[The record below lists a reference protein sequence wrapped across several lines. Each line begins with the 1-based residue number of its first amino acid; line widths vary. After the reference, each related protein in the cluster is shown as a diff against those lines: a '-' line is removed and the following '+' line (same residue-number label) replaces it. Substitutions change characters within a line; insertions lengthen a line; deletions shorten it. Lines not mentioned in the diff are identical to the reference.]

1 MRSRYR
7 QKFLTL
13 LVKSLRSSEV
23 PALIVA
29 AFCKKLCRIAI
40 RSSPATALFVIP
52 LVTELLT
59 YHPSLYP
66 LLQVE
71 DKEDVYDVVSV
82 RKALPGVEEEGE
94 VEVLKQKEKQ
104 RVADWIDD
112 EEEDNEEESVI
123 ESDSEEEKDD
133 GDKEEN
139 KGMKEEKEKEKEV
152 VAEVDD
158 RKPVAVRSTAVL
170 SSEIVQKTLN
180 RMERKRQ
187 QLETQPELPEKIP
200 RVEYS
205 FQSRF
210 LCLF

>member
-1 MRSRYR
+1 M
-7 QKFLTL
+7 
-13 LVKSLRSSEV
+13 
-23 PALIVA
+23 
-29 AFCKKLCRIAI
+29 
-40 RSSPATALFVIP
+40 
-52 LVTELLT
+52 
-59 YHPSLYP
+59 
-66 LLQVE
+66 
-71 DKEDVYDVVSV
+71 
-82 RKALPGVEEEGE
+82 
-94 VEVLKQKEKQ
+94 EVLKQKEKQ
-104 RVADWIDD
+104 RAADWIDD

-139 KGMKEEKEKEKEV
+139 RGMEEEEEKDNDKEV

-158 RKPVAVRSTAVL
+158 RKPVVVRSTAVL